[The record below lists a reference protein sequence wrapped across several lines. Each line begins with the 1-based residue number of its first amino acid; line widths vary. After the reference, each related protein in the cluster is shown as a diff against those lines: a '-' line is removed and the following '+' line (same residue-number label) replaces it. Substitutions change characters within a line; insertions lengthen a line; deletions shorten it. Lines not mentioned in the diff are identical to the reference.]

1 MFKYRLSPEE
11 QARVQAEYRRRR
23 KQPLVAWLLLPVC
36 GWIGGHRFYLEDCT
50 GGILRAIYSLLLAAA
65 VYATNHFVDLELYYI
80 VSGAFLLL
88 VTLLVIDAAILPAKI
103 RQVNN
108 RIEADI
114 IIRVSQKMRPRE
126 YNGAYSWPVQKNTGS

>member
-23 KQPLVAWLLLPVC
+23 KQPLLAWFLLPAC
-36 GWIGGHRFYLEDCT
+36 GWLGGHRFYLEDCT
-50 GGILRAIYSLLLAAA
+50 GGILRAIFSLLLAAA
-65 VYATNHFVDLELYYI
+65 AYATNHFIDLDLYNI

-88 VTLLVIDAAILPAKI
+88 GTLLVIDALILPAKI

-114 IIRVSQKMRPRE
+114 IIRLSQTIRPQE
-126 YNGAYSWPVQKNTGS
+126 YNGAYSWQGQKNTGS